1 MGPVD
6 GRRGTVPHVPKKGI
20 IVMEHAHTSS
30 ENIAEALKLLEE
42 AAKLKKD
49 ELKSVITDKYAHLKN
64 AIMETE
70 SGFVKSLSD
79 AKRHAAEAAS
89 RAKEVGLQRARV
101 VAGAVDTNVRQNPW
115 SYIGGTAAVGL
126 LLGYT
131 LARNR
136 K

>member
-1 MGPVD
+1 
-6 GRRGTVPHVPKKGI
+6 
-20 IVMEHAHTSS
+20 MEHTHASN
-30 ENIAEALKLLEE
+30 ENIAAALKLLEE
-42 AAKLKKD
+42 AAKLKK
-49 ELKSVITDKYAHLKN
+49 EEFKSVLTDKYTHLKN

-79 AKRHAAEAAS
+79 AKKHAAEAAAH
-89 RAKEVGLQRARV
+89 AKEVSLQKARV

-115 SYIGGTAAVGL
+115 SYIGGTAAIGV